1 MCHWAGFPLEYGA
14 GWGDWLSSGMISQ
27 ANRLFHISDVHFGAE
42 DPAALAW
49 FEQVVTDESPDAV
62 ICTGDLT
69 QRATHMQYAA
79 ASGWFARLGVP
90 VMVQP
95 GNHDMPYFNLWERFR
110 SPYGRYGLLAE
121 AVGAEL
127 DLAHVVVVPFDTNV
141 RAQLRWPWSDG
152 VVRRRKLDAALERLA
167 ALKDDRRIK
176 LVACHHPLLPAE
188 DSGRNPTVRGDMAFA
203 ALAEAGASG
212 VLSGHVHRP
221 FDLMRARGN
230 RPLRMIGAGTL
241 STRLRGAEP
250 SFNQI
255 TVGSDGAITVEQRE
269 FQRG

>member
-1 MCHWAGFPLEYGA
+1 MTAPA
-14 GWGDWLSSGMISQ
+14 MTAP
-27 ANRLFHISDVHFGAE
+27 ANRLFHVSDVHFGAE
-42 DPAALAW
+42 DLAALAW
-49 FEQVVTDESPDAV
+49 FEQAVRAERPDAV

-79 ASGWFARLGVP
+79 AAGWFASLGVP

-95 GNHDMPYFNLWERFR
+95 GNHDMPYYNLWERFR
-110 SPYGRYGLLAE
+110 TPYGRYGVLAE

-127 DLAHVVVVPFDTNV
+127 ELEHVLVVPFDTNV

-152 VVRRRKLDAALERLA
+152 VVRRRKLDRSLARLA
-167 ALKDDRRIK
+167 QLKDDPRVK

-188 DSGRNPTVRGDMAFA
+188 DSSRNPTIRGEMAFA

-212 VLSGHVHRP
+212 VLSGHVHKP
-221 FDLMRARGN
+221 FDLVRARGN

-250 SFNQI
+250 SYNLI
-255 TVGSDGAITVEQRE
+255 TVSSDGAIAVEQRD
-269 FQRG
+269 FHRG

>member
-1 MCHWAGFPLEYGA
+1 MTVP
-14 GWGDWLSSGMISQ
+14 IT
-27 ANRLFHISDVHFGAE
+27 RLFHISDVHFGAE
-42 DPAALAW
+42 DRAALAW
-49 FEQVVTDESPDAV
+49 FELAVRSEQPDAV
-62 ICTGDLT
+62 VCTGDLT

-79 ASGWFARLGVP
+79 AAGWFAGLGVP

-110 SPYGRYGLLAE
+110 TPYGRYGVLAE
-121 AVGAEL
+121 AVGTELEL
-127 DLAHVVVVPFDTNV
+127 DHVVVVPFDTNV

-152 VVRRRKLDAALERLA
+152 VVRRRKLDAALARLA
-167 ALKDDRRIK
+167 ALKADPRIK

-188 DSGRNPTVRGDMAFA
+188 DDARNPTIRGDMAFA
-203 ALAEAGASG
+203 ALAKAGASG

-250 SFNQI
+250 SFNVVN
-255 TVGSDGAITVEQRE
+255 VGSDGSITVERRD
-269 FQRG
+269 FLRG

>member
-1 MCHWAGFPLEYGA
+1 MT
-14 GWGDWLSSGMISQ
+14 SQ
-27 ANRLFHISDVHFGAE
+27 SNCLFHISDVHFGAE

-49 FEQVVTDESPDAV
+49 FEHVVRQETPDAV
-62 ICTGDLT
+62 ICTGDVT
-69 QRATHMQYAA
+69 QRATHSQYAA
-79 ASGWFARLGVP
+79 ASDWFARLAVP
-90 VMVQP
+90 VMIQP

-110 SPYGRYGLLAE
+110 SPYRRYGLLAA

-127 DLAHVVVVPFDTNV
+127 DLEHVVVVPFDTNV

-152 VVRRRKLDAALERLA
+152 VVRQRKLDAALERLA
-167 ALKDDRRIK
+167 ALKDDRRTK

-188 DSGRNPTVRGDMAFA
+188 EAAHNPTVRGDMAFA

-221 FDLMRARGN
+221 FDVVRARGN

-255 TVGSDGAITVEQRE
+255 TVASGGAITVEQRD
-269 FQRG
+269 FNRS